1 MKNRRLVQSLAV
13 VITLCASASAL
24 HAQGLSVFAMGSAS
38 SLFDKRDYAVNAT
51 PFSSSYKTGGGVTL
65 GAEFSLNRIVGVEGS
80 YSNVRNNLAVTNS
93 STSAE
98 SGYGVH
104 DQRFS
109 GDLVAHAPKALFGL
123 KPYLAGGIEYDHFSQ
138 PGSSSNIFDGFSDVT
153 LSAANKVGINY
164 GGGVDMKLLPFISL
178 RVDVRDHVM
187 TSPTYGLPS
196 SSSIGPFYPISGI
209 AHDLEYSAGIVFH
222 VGK

>member
-1 MKNRRLVQSLAV
+1 VKTRKLMQGLAV
-13 VITLCASASAL
+13 ITTLCASASAL
-24 HAQGLSVFAMGSAS
+24 HAQGLSVFAMGSVS
-38 SLFDKRDYAVNAT
+38 SLFDKRDYGISAAS
-51 PFSSSYKTGGGVTL
+51 FSSAYKTGGGVTL
-65 GAEFSLNRIVGVEGS
+65 GAEFSLNRIVGAEGS
-80 YSNVRNNLAVTNS
+80 YSNVRNNLAVTDS

-98 SGYGVH
+98 FGYGVH

-109 GDLVAHAPKALFGL
+109 GDLLAHAPKAFFGL
-123 KPYLAGGIEYDHFSQ
+123 KPYFAGGLEYDHFSQ
-138 PGSSSNIFDGFSDVT
+138 PGSSSSIFNGFSGVT
-153 LSAANKVGINY
+153 LGAANKIGVNY

-196 SSSIGPFYPISGI
+196 KSSVGPFYPIGGI
-209 AHDLEYSAGIVFH
+209 AHDLEYSAGLVFH